1 MTFKVSNVHP
11 KAEVLELKEHF
22 ESYGSVYRVQIET
35 KDFESGER
43 PTGVVYIT
51 FKPVPKYPFWKST
64 VSFHGKHLKVDYQQK
79 DDNSLDMFID
89 QTDARQRLKF
99 HSFQAE
105 SLEMGVY
112 LQPDTFVSEIKYT
125 DSVKFTI
132 DYQKRSIS
140 VEFGFRSDQSA
151 QQIHMFKLEIDFKNI
166 EDEIHVELDAPQRSR
181 GSITIANKYPAKY
194 WVLDSRLQPKDKF
207 NWCLDDSWKR
217 KTEIRILPKRKEEK
231 EIPLQP
237 HMPDNSEQ
245 LGKWVVYRITFD
257 LDRLGSTSAEGLHR
271 FKKMIEEA
279 GEFNL
284 VKFSNIN
291 YRSLNIICG
300 TNLRKYVERSMLDF
314 DVLYMTECN
323 ISFNYLHDYNLNEDF
338 FFSLARLPT
347 QSAIYILE
355 TIFAG
360 KKRIYDPLSYL
371 RLEVMKL
378 DVEEKSNHVPSDC
391 VMIRKVVITP
401 TTMYILMPTM
411 ETSNRVIRHFRDKKD
426 NFLRVQFIDEA
437 SSKICSSNGTHNYA
451 LYNKIYNTLHNG
463 IKIGDRQYEFLTFSS
478 SQLKE
483 HSCWFFAS
491 TYDLTAGDIRSWMGD
506 FSINKSV
513 AKYAV
518 RMGQCLSSTRVVLPV
533 NNDIRVIVIPDVVR
547 NRYTFSD
554 GIGNIS
560 VSLAK
565 KAAEKLEL
573 KNIPSAFQF
582 RLAGYKGILCQSR
595 FLRDNQIQVRHSQCK
610 FESKHLELE
619 FIRGSTFI
627 PAYLNHHAITLLSS
641 LGVPDSVFIEM
652 KDAQVSDLNRIF
664 MNETTAIN
672 VLHQNI
678 DEHGI
683 SKSLADLVK
692 VGFLQKRDKYLM
704 NLLSLFRIMM
714 LRDLKKKAK
723 IRVDEGAFLLGVLD
737 ETETLREDQVY
748 CCVSD
753 QYNPSNRRVITG
765 TCIVYRNPCFH
776 PGDIRVVTA
785 VNCKKLDHLVDV
797 IVFPAIGYRDIPS
810 QCSGGD
816 LDGDNFTI
824 IYDERLIPQKKNLGP
839 MNYEAQNPEMVENVT
854 MDHVKKFFVNY
865 MLSDEIDMIANAHMA
880 KADTSDVGA
889 FHGQCIRLAQ
899 LHSEA
904 VDYPKTGRPAIFPPE
919 LRAHKFPDFME
930 ITDKATY
937 QSEKVL
943 GRLYRSI
950 EVDEFVLCDNFE
962 FDNRLYVE
970 GYQAYLEDARILK
983 SAYDADIRGLMN
995 QFGIATEF
1003 EVTSGY
1009 IVNTITNVDRKKPHN
1024 ITKSI
1029 MDAVIPIKRHY
1040 RKLFE
1045 GEFYGEGTRVVSPGA
1060 RNRMEAKACAWY
1072 YVTYHPSELGD
1083 DPSEN
1088 MISFPWII
1096 YEFLCEIA
1104 IRNNNKANTIRDYHK
1119 QSGPIGASKYHQKA
1133 IQPEDDIRSK
1143 QEMFNNGNLDYTKYN
1158 RHLLDNNN
1166 DDEMSKLGKNI
1177 STQYK
1182 NRNPDY
1188 ISYNQYPFIDEND
1201 DDMDILKQ
1209 KIFMQ
1214 NKHINHYRH

>member
-1 MTFKVSNVHP
+1 MSNGYYGRRSIISPNGGNGVNGRYNGNNSGGGGGGDDYDNGGFFVRKNWPPREWKSFADMTFKVSNVHP

-378 DVEEKSNHVPSDC
+378 DVEEKSSHVPSDC

-547 NRYTFSD
+547 N
-554 GIGNIS
+554 
-560 VSLAK
+560 
-565 KAAEKLEL
+565 
-573 KNIPSAFQF
+573 
-582 RLAGYKGILCQSR
+582 
-595 FLRDNQIQVRHSQCK
+595 
-610 FESKHLELE
+610 
-619 FIRGSTFI
+619 
-627 PAYLNHHAITLLSS
+627 
-641 LGVPDSVFIEM
+641 
-652 KDAQVSDLNRIF
+652 
-664 MNETTAIN
+664 
-672 VLHQNI
+672 
-678 DEHGI
+678 
-683 SKSLADLVK
+683 
-692 VGFLQKRDKYLM
+692 
-704 NLLSLFRIMM
+704 
-714 LRDLKKKAK
+714 RDLKKKAK

-1182 NRNPDY
+1182 NRINELF
-1188 ISYNQYPFIDEND
+1188 QFV
-1201 DDMDILKQ
+1201 ILAQ
-1209 KIFMQ
+1209 IF
-1214 NKHINHYRH
+1214 